1 MSEVSMSPTKPAK
14 PARKRRSFTPEFK
27 AEAVRVVRTSGK
39 SIGAVARELD
49 LTETAL
55 RAWVRQADT
64 DQRRDPQGPLT
75 SDERA
80 ELTRLRRELRAVEQ
94 ERDFLK
100 KTAAYF
106 AKGQS

>member
-1 MSEVSMSPTKPAK
+1 MSPTRSSKPS
-14 PARKRRSFTPEFK
+14 RRRRSFTPEFK

-39 SIGAVARELD
+39 SVGAVARELD

-55 RAWVRQADT
+55 RAWVKQAAIDE
-64 DQRRDPQGPLT
+64 QRDPQGALT
-75 SDERA
+75 TDERA

-100 KTAAYF
+100 KATAYF
-106 AKGQS
+106 AKGHS